1 MSPPKLCFPIESSFM
16 ATTNV
21 TKRRPR
27 KAGAMTDAHKAAL
40 AKGREEGRV
49 VRAYLEALESTK
61 PRRGRRRTTESI
73 QKKLTSIEQEL
84 ATASALNRLHLVQEQ
99 RDLEAELAQ
108 SDETVDLAALEK
120 EFTKVAKA
128 YGARKGISY
137 SAWRAV
143 GVSASVL
150 EKAGIPRTRG

>member
-1 MSPPKLCFPIESSFM
+1 M

-21 TKRRPR
+21 TKRRVR
-27 KAGAMTDAHKAAL
+27 KAGSMTDAHKAAL
-40 AKGREEGRV
+40 AKGREEGRA

-73 QKKLTSIEQEL
+73 QKKLAAIEEEL

-99 RDLEAELAQ
+99 RDLETELAQ
-108 SDETVDLAALEK
+108 SDETVDITALEK
-120 EFTKVAKA
+120 EFIKVAKE

-143 GVSASVL
+143 GVAAPVL